1 MIYINYLYI
10 RLLSIYNFETKIN
23 LLKQDSKIMKNL
35 FEFILRPFFKKR
47 PTVPV
52 LRFDGV
58 IGTGGGLGK
67 GRINAENLESNIK
80 KAFSTSKPS
89 AVAIII
95 NSPGGSPVQS
105 SLIYQRVRYFAEK
118 KDVPILVFI
127 EDVAASG
134 GYYIACAGDEIYVDE
149 NSIVGSIGVIYAGF
163 GFDKLIKKYGI
174 ERRIFT
180 TGKYKSIL
188 DSFQKQKLSDVKKL
202 KSIQTEIFKN
212 FKDIV
217 LKSRIKKINKQNKNI
232 FSGSFWTGKEAI
244 KLGLVDGIGDLKTIM
259 EKKFGEKLRYVSI
272 KPKKSLLKGILSKSF
287 YSKDLLDTK
296 KIINDMMTYMESRNI
311 WGSYGF

>member
-1 MIYINYLYI
+1 MLNFLKKKKIIPVIYISGI
-10 RLLSIYNFETKIN
+10 
-23 LLKQDSKIMKNL
+23 
-35 FEFILRPFFKKR
+35 
-47 PTVPV
+47 
-52 LRFDGV
+52 
-58 IGTGGGLGK
+58 IGNIGGLRK
-67 GRINAENLESNIK
+67 GITISSIEDLLE
-80 KAFSTSKPS
+80 KAFKIKNSA

-105 SLIYQRVRYFAEK
+105 SLIYKRIK
-118 KDVPILVFI
+118 KLAKKNNTKVIFFV

-149 NSIVGSIGVIYAGF
+149 NSIVGSIGVIYASF
-163 GFDKLIKKYGI
+163 GFNKLIKKYGI

-202 KSIQTEIFKN
+202 KSIQMEIFKN
-212 FKDIV
+212 FKNIV

-232 FSGSFWTGKEAI
+232 FSGSFWAGKEAI

-259 EKKFGEKLRYVSI
+259 EKKFGEKLRYVPI
-272 KPKKSLLKGILSKSF
+272 KPKKSFLKGILSKSF
-287 YSKDLLDTK
+287 YSKDLVDTK

-311 WGSYGF
+311 WGRY

>member
-1 MIYINYLYI
+1 ML
-10 RLLSIYNFETKIN
+10 NF
-23 LLKQDSKIMKNL
+23 LK
-35 FEFILRPFFKKR
+35 KKK
-47 PTVPV
+47 TIPV
-52 LRFDGV
+52 VYMSGI
-58 IGTGGGLGK
+58 IGNIGGLRK
-67 GRINAENLESNIK
+67 GITLTSIEDLLEKAFNIK
-80 KAFSTSKPS
+80 KSA

-105 SLIYQRVRYFAEK
+105 SLIYKRIK
-118 KDVPILVFI
+118 KLAKKNKTKVIFFV

-149 NSIVGSIGVIYAGF
+149 NSIVGSIGVIYASF

-202 KSIQTEIFKN
+202 KSIQMEIFKN

-259 EKKFGEKLRYVSI
+259 EKKFGEKLRYVLI
-272 KPKKSLLKGILSKSF
+272 KPKKSFLKGILSKSF
-287 YSKDLLDTK
+287 YSKDLVDTK
-296 KIINDMMTYMESRNI
+296 KIINDMMSYMESRNI
-311 WGSYGF
+311 WGRYGF

>member
-1 MIYINYLYI
+1 ML
-10 RLLSIYNFETKIN
+10 NF
-23 LLKQDSKIMKNL
+23 LK
-35 FEFILRPFFKKR
+35 KKK
-47 PTVPV
+47 TIPV
-52 LRFDGV
+52 VYMSGI
-58 IGTGGGLGK
+58 IGNIGGLRK
-67 GRINAENLESNIK
+67 GITLTSIEDLLEKAFNIK
-80 KAFSTSKPS
+80 KSA

-105 SLIYQRVRYFAEK
+105 SLIYKRIK
-118 KDVPILVFI
+118 KLAKKNKTKVIFFV

-149 NSIVGSIGVIYAGF
+149 NSIVGSIGVIYTSF

-259 EKKFGEKLRYVSI
+259 EKKFGEKLRYVPI
-272 KPKKSLLKGILSKSF
+272 KPKKSFLKGILSKSF

-311 WGSYGF
+311 WGRYGF

>member
-1 MIYINYLYI
+1 ML
-10 RLLSIYNFETKIN
+10 NF
-23 LLKQDSKIMKNL
+23 LK
-35 FEFILRPFFKKR
+35 KKK
-47 PTVPV
+47 TIPV
-52 LRFDGV
+52 VYMSGI
-58 IGTGGGLGK
+58 IGNIGGLRK
-67 GRINAENLESNIK
+67 GITLTSIEDLLEKAFNIK
-80 KAFSTSKPS
+80 KSA

-105 SLIYQRVRYFAEK
+105 SLIYKRIK
-118 KDVPILVFI
+118 KLAKKNKTKVIFFV

-149 NSIVGSIGVIYAGF
+149 NSIVGSIGVIYASF

-259 EKKFGEKLRYVSI
+259 EKKFGEKLRYVLI
-272 KPKKSLLKGILSKSF
+272 KPKKSFLKGILSKSF

-311 WGSYGF
+311 WGRYGF

>member
-1 MIYINYLYI
+1 ML
-10 RLLSIYNFETKIN
+10 NFLKKKKI
-23 LLKQDSKIMKNL
+23 I
-35 FEFILRPFFKKR
+35 
-47 PTVPV
+47 PV
-52 LRFDGV
+52 VYMSGI
-58 IGTGGGLGK
+58 IGDIGGLRK
-67 GRINAENLESNIK
+67 GITLSSIEDLLEKAFKIK
-80 KAFSTSKPS
+80 KSA

-105 SLIYQRVRYFAEK
+105 SLIYKRIK
-118 KDVPILVFI
+118 KLAKKNKTKVIFFV

-149 NSIVGSIGVIYAGF
+149 NSIVGSIGVIYTSF

-212 FKDIV
+212 FKDVV

-272 KPKKSLLKGILSKSF
+272 KPKKSFLKGILSKSF

-311 WGSYGF
+311 WGRYGF

>member
-1 MIYINYLYI
+1 ML
-10 RLLSIYNFETKIN
+10 NFLKKKKI
-23 LLKQDSKIMKNL
+23 
-35 FEFILRPFFKKR
+35 
-47 PTVPV
+47 VPV
-52 LRFDGV
+52 VHMSGI
-58 IGTGGGLGK
+58 IGNVGALKNGITISSTQDL
-67 GRINAENLESNIK
+67 LE
-80 KAFSTSKPS
+80 KAFKIKNSA
-89 AVAIII
+89 AVALII
-95 NSPGGSPVQS
+95 NSPGGSPTQS
-105 SLIYQRVRYFAEK
+105 SLIYKRIK
-118 KDVPILVFI
+118 KLAKKNKTKVIFFV

-149 NSIVGSIGVIYAGF
+149 NSIVGSIGVIYASF
-163 GFDKLIKKYGI
+163 GFDKLIKKYGV

-232 FSGSFWTGKEAI
+232 FSGSFWAGKEAI

-259 EKKFGEKLRYVSI
+259 EKKFGKKLKYLVI
-272 KPKKSLLKGILSKSF
+272 KPKKSFVKSILSKSF
-287 YSKDLLDTK
+287 FSKEFVDTK
-296 KIINDMMTYMESRNI
+296 KIISDIIAYMESRNI
-311 WGSYGF
+311 WGRYGF

>member
-1 MIYINYLYI
+1 ML
-10 RLLSIYNFETKIN
+10 NFLKKKKI
-23 LLKQDSKIMKNL
+23 I
-35 FEFILRPFFKKR
+35 
-47 PTVPV
+47 PV
-52 LRFDGV
+52 VYMSGI
-58 IGTGGGLGK
+58 IGDIGGLRK
-67 GRINAENLESNIK
+67 GITLSSIEDLLEKAFKIK
-80 KAFSTSKPS
+80 KSA

-105 SLIYQRVRYFAEK
+105 SLIYKRIK
-118 KDVPILVFI
+118 KLSKKNKTKVIFFV

-149 NSIVGSIGVIYAGF
+149 NSIVGSIGVIYASF
-163 GFDKLIKKYGI
+163 GFNKLIKKYGI

-212 FKDIV
+212 FKDVV

-232 FSGSFWTGKEAI
+232 FSGSFWAGKEAI

-259 EKKFGEKLRYVSI
+259 EKKFGEKLRYVPI
-272 KPKKSLLKGILSKSF
+272 KPKKSFLKGILSKSF
-287 YSKDLLDTK
+287 YSKDLVDTK

-311 WGSYGF
+311 WGRYGF

>member
-1 MIYINYLYI
+1 ML
-10 RLLSIYNFETKIN
+10 NFLKKKKI
-23 LLKQDSKIMKNL
+23 
-35 FEFILRPFFKKR
+35 
-47 PTVPV
+47 VPV
-52 LRFDGV
+52 VYMSGIIGNIGALRNGITISSIQD
-58 IGTGGGLGK
+58 L
-67 GRINAENLESNIK
+67 LE
-80 KAFSTSKPS
+80 KAFKIKNSA

-95 NSPGGSPVQS
+95 NSPGGSPTQS
-105 SLIYQRVRYFAEK
+105 SLIYKRIK
-118 KDVPILVFI
+118 KLAKKNKTKVIFFV

-149 NSIVGSIGVIYAGF
+149 NSIVGSIGVIYTSF

-259 EKKFGEKLRYVSI
+259 EKKFGEKLRYVPI
-272 KPKKSLLKGILSKSF
+272 KPKKSFLKGILSKSF

-311 WGSYGF
+311 WGRYGF

>member
-1 MIYINYLYI
+1 MLNFLKKKKIIPVIYISGI
-10 RLLSIYNFETKIN
+10 
-23 LLKQDSKIMKNL
+23 
-35 FEFILRPFFKKR
+35 
-47 PTVPV
+47 
-52 LRFDGV
+52 
-58 IGTGGGLGK
+58 IGNIGGLRK
-67 GRINAENLESNIK
+67 GITISSIEDLLE
-80 KAFSTSKPS
+80 KAFKIKNSA

-105 SLIYQRVRYFAEK
+105 SLIYKRIK
-118 KDVPILVFI
+118 KLAKKNNTKVIFFV

-149 NSIVGSIGVIYAGF
+149 NSIVGSIGVIYASF
-163 GFDKLIKKYGI
+163 GFNKLIKKYGI

-202 KSIQTEIFKN
+202 KSIQMEIFKN
-212 FKDIV
+212 FKNIV

-232 FSGSFWTGKEAI
+232 FSGSFWVGKEAI
-244 KLGLVDGIGDLKTIM
+244 KLGLVDGIGDLKTVM
-259 EKKFGEKLRYVSI
+259 EKKFGEKLRYVLI
-272 KPKKSLLKGILSKSF
+272 KPKKTFLKSIFSKSF
-287 YSKDLLDTK
+287 YSKDLVDTK

-311 WGSYGF
+311 WGRYGF

>member
-1 MIYINYLYI
+1 MLNFLKKKKIIPVV
-10 RLLSIYNFETKIN
+10 LLSGIIGNVGGLRNGITISSTEN
-23 LLKQDSKIMKNL
+23 LLEKA
-35 FEFILRPFFKKR
+35 F
-47 PTVPV
+47 
-52 LRFDGV
+52 
-58 IGTGGGLGK
+58 
-67 GRINAENLESNIK
+67 NIK
-80 KAFSTSKPS
+80 KSA

-105 SLIYQRVRYFAEK
+105 SLIYKRIK
-118 KDVPILVFI
+118 KLAKKNKTKVIFFV

-149 NSIVGSIGVIYAGF
+149 NSIVGSIGVIYTSF

-272 KPKKSLLKGILSKSF
+272 KPKKSFLKGILSKSF

-311 WGSYGF
+311 WGRYGF

>member
-1 MIYINYLYI
+1 ML
-10 RLLSIYNFETKIN
+10 NFLKKKKI
-23 LLKQDSKIMKNL
+23 
-35 FEFILRPFFKKR
+35 
-47 PTVPV
+47 VPV
-52 LRFDGV
+52 VYMSGI
-58 IGTGGGLGK
+58 IGNVGALKNGITISSTQDL
-67 GRINAENLESNIK
+67 LE
-80 KAFSTSKPS
+80 KAFKIKNSA
-89 AVAIII
+89 AVALII
-95 NSPGGSPVQS
+95 NSPGGSPTQS
-105 SLIYQRVRYFAEK
+105 SLIYKRIK
-118 KDVPILVFI
+118 KLAKKNKTKVIFFV

-149 NSIVGSIGVIYAGF
+149 NSIVGSIGVIYTSF

-188 DSFQKQKLSDVKKL
+188 DSFQKQNLSDVKKL

-212 FKDIV
+212 FKDVV

-232 FSGSFWTGKEAI
+232 FSGSFWAGKEAI

-259 EKKFGEKLRYVSI
+259 EKKFGEKLRYVPI
-272 KPKKSLLKGILSKSF
+272 KPKKSFLKGILSKSF
-287 YSKDLLDTK
+287 YSKDLVDTK

-311 WGSYGF
+311 WGRYGF

>member
-1 MIYINYLYI
+1 ML
-10 RLLSIYNFETKIN
+10 NFLKKKKI
-23 LLKQDSKIMKNL
+23 I
-35 FEFILRPFFKKR
+35 
-47 PTVPV
+47 PV
-52 LRFDGV
+52 VYMSGI
-58 IGTGGGLGK
+58 IGDIGGLRK
-67 GRINAENLESNIK
+67 GITLSSIEDLLEKAFKIK
-80 KAFSTSKPS
+80 KSA

-105 SLIYQRVRYFAEK
+105 SLIYKRIK
-118 KDVPILVFI
+118 KLSKKNKTKVIFFV

-149 NSIVGSIGVIYAGF
+149 NSIVGSIGVIYTSF

-202 KSIQTEIFKN
+202 KSIQMEIFKN

-232 FSGSFWTGKEAI
+232 FSGSFWAGKEAI

-259 EKKFGEKLRYVSI
+259 EKKFGEKLRYVPI
-272 KPKKSLLKGILSKSF
+272 KPKKSFLKGILSKSF
-287 YSKDLLDTK
+287 YSKDLVDTK

-311 WGSYGF
+311 WGRYGF

>member
-1 MIYINYLYI
+1 MLNFLKKKKIIPVVYISGI
-10 RLLSIYNFETKIN
+10 
-23 LLKQDSKIMKNL
+23 
-35 FEFILRPFFKKR
+35 
-47 PTVPV
+47 
-52 LRFDGV
+52 
-58 IGTGGGLGK
+58 IGNIGGLRK
-67 GRINAENLESNIK
+67 GITISSIEDLLE
-80 KAFSTSKPS
+80 KAFKIKNS
-89 AVAIII
+89 AAIAIII

-105 SLIYQRVRYFAEK
+105 SLIYKRIK
-118 KDVPILVFI
+118 KLAKKNKTKVIFFV

-149 NSIVGSIGVIYAGF
+149 NSIVGSIGVIYASF

-212 FKDIV
+212 FKNIV
-217 LKSRIKKINKQNKNI
+217 LKSRIKKINKQNKKI

-244 KLGLVDGIGDLKTIM
+244 KLGLVDGIGDLKTTM
-259 EKKFGEKLRYVSI
+259 EKKFGEKLRYVPI
-272 KPKKSLLKGILSKSF
+272 KPKKSFLKGILSKSF

-296 KIINDMMTYMESRNI
+296 KIINDMMSYMESRNI
-311 WGSYGF
+311 WGRYGF

>member
-1 MIYINYLYI
+1 ML
-10 RLLSIYNFETKIN
+10 NFLKKKKI
-23 LLKQDSKIMKNL
+23 I
-35 FEFILRPFFKKR
+35 
-47 PTVPV
+47 PV
-52 LRFDGV
+52 VYMSGI
-58 IGTGGGLGK
+58 IGNIGGLRK
-67 GRINAENLESNIK
+67 GITISSIEKLLE
-80 KAFSTSKPS
+80 KAFKIKNSA
-89 AVAIII
+89 AVAVII

-105 SLIYQRVRYFAEK
+105 SLIYKRIK
-118 KDVPILVFI
+118 KLAKKNKTKVIFFV

-134 GYYIACAGDEIYVDE
+134 GYYIACAGDEIYADE

-202 KSIQTEIFKN
+202 RSIQMEIFKN

-244 KLGLVDGIGDLKTIM
+244 KLGLVDGIGDLKTVM
-259 EKKFGEKLRYVSI
+259 EKKFGEKLKYVPI
-272 KPKKSLLKGILSKSF
+272 KPKKSFLKGILSKSF
-287 YSKDLLDTK
+287 YSRDLVDTK
-296 KIINDMMTYMESRNI
+296 KIINDMMTYIESRNI
-311 WGSYGF
+311 WGRYGF

>member
-1 MIYINYLYI
+1 ML
-10 RLLSIYNFETKIN
+10 NFLKKKKI
-23 LLKQDSKIMKNL
+23 I
-35 FEFILRPFFKKR
+35 
-47 PTVPV
+47 PV
-52 LRFDGV
+52 VYMSGI
-58 IGTGGGLGK
+58 IGNIGGLREG
-67 GRINAENLESNIK
+67 ITLTSIEDLLEKAFKIK
-80 KAFSTSKPS
+80 KPA

-105 SLIYQRVRYFAEK
+105 SLIYKRIK
-118 KDVPILVFI
+118 KLAKKNKTKVIFFV

-149 NSIVGSIGVIYAGF
+149 NSIVGSIGVIYASF

-259 EKKFGEKLRYVSI
+259 EKKFGEKLRYVPI
-272 KPKKSLLKGILSKSF
+272 KPKKSFLKGILSKSF

-311 WGSYGF
+311 WGRYGF

>member
-1 MIYINYLYI
+1 ML
-10 RLLSIYNFETKIN
+10 NF
-23 LLKQDSKIMKNL
+23 LK
-35 FEFILRPFFKKR
+35 KKK
-47 PTVPV
+47 TIPV
-52 LRFDGV
+52 VYMSGI
-58 IGTGGGLGK
+58 IGNIGGLRK
-67 GRINAENLESNIK
+67 GITLTSIEDLLEKAFNIK
-80 KAFSTSKPS
+80 KSA

-105 SLIYQRVRYFAEK
+105 SLIYKRIK
-118 KDVPILVFI
+118 KLAKKNKTKVIFFV

-149 NSIVGSIGVIYAGF
+149 NSIVGSIGVIYASF

-272 KPKKSLLKGILSKSF
+272 KPKKSFLKGILSKSF

-311 WGSYGF
+311 WGRYGF

>member
-1 MIYINYLYI
+1 ML
-10 RLLSIYNFETKIN
+10 NF
-23 LLKQDSKIMKNL
+23 LK
-35 FEFILRPFFKKR
+35 KKK
-47 PTVPV
+47 TIPV
-52 LRFDGV
+52 VYMSGI
-58 IGTGGGLGK
+58 IGNIGGLRK
-67 GRINAENLESNIK
+67 GITLTSVEDLLEKAFNIK
-80 KAFSTSKPS
+80 KSA

-105 SLIYQRVRYFAEK
+105 SLIYKRIK
-118 KDVPILVFI
+118 KLAKKNKTKVIFFV

-149 NSIVGSIGVIYAGF
+149 NSIVGSIGVIYTSF

-212 FKDIV
+212 FKDVV

-272 KPKKSLLKGILSKSF
+272 KPKKSFLKGILSKSF

-311 WGSYGF
+311 WGRYGF